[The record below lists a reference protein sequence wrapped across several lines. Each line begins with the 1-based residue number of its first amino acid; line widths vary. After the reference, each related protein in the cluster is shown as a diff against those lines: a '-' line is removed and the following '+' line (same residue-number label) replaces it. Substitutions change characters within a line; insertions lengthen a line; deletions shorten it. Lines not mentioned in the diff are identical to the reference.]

1 MFVKELLSRRSFG
14 NFAGA
19 TEVEVV
25 CQFEPNEF
33 DSPRNFHDRLLVNY
47 VVTGECDD
55 NGNWSEGNTRYDE
68 SGGGEC
74 IADLPA
80 RVRASLLRQARHLIR
95 LQNDS

>member
-1 MFVKELLSRRSFG
+1 MLVSELLSRRSFG

-55 NGNWSEGNTRYDE
+55 NGNWSKGNTRYDE